1 LGHLVSF
8 RIDIALGYLGYP
20 VYNQSMDHRRDA
32 EIHHLTGE
40 VVRPDFANTVR
51 EKNDRQE
58 V

>member
-1 LGHLVSF
+1 
-8 RIDIALGYLGYP
+8 
-20 VYNQSMDHRRDA
+20 MDHRRDA

-40 VVRPDFANTVR
+40 VVRPDFANPVR